1 MVYIVGLPKNI
12 ASQDI
17 LTSDPYC
24 GQYGKVV
31 KVVIKE
37 TFGNKSE
44 TFCGYITFSSD

>member
-17 LTSDPYC
+17 LISDSYL

-37 TFGNKSE
+37 AFGNK
-44 TFCGYITFSSD
+44 